1 MSDRMRKNSLR
12 ILNLLLLGGF
22 VLLLSACYAP
32 QAQIDGG
39 LEFNISMAPGDAD
52 TRVLAGLV
60 VDAGFEQ
67 QMKELTQLLA
77 VLSYDSLSPEVEDQI
92 DETAT
97 EYLLDLAF
105 DAVIS
110 FGGNPF
116 FTVEVPYDADN
127 NTADF
132 NLYGI
137 PSGRDYFLYMGG
149 FQDTDEVK
157 QYFGLK
163 DEDSDFDGDLI
174 PYSNLFYVSGTEDG
188 NNNIT
193 VPFAVSGVSNPIPGG
208 FVIGAAGQYSG
219 PGWYFLE
226 HWDFETTLPTP
237 QTTIIAP
244 AGQPFEVETGK
255 KSVVDVVLVVDYSG
269 IPLPPP
275 AE

>member
-1 MSDRMRKNSLR
+1 
-12 ILNLLLLGGF
+12 
-22 VLLLSACYAP
+22 
-32 QAQIDGG
+32 
-39 LEFNISMAPGDAD
+39 
-52 TRVLAGLV
+52 
-60 VDAGFEQ
+60 
-67 QMKELTQLLA
+67 
-77 VLSYDSLSPEVEDQI
+77 VLSYDTLPPAVEDQI

-116 FTVEVPYDADN
+116 FTIEVPYDNSDPSEP
-127 NTADF
+127 TADF

-163 DEDSDFDGDLI
+163 DEDADFDGDLI

-193 VPFAVSGVSNPIPGG
+193 IPFSVSGVTNPIPGG
-208 FVIGAAGQYSG
+208 FVIGTAGQYSG

-226 HWDFETTLPTP
+226 HWDFEATLPTP
-237 QTTIIAP
+237 QTTIIEP
-244 AGQPFEVETGK
+244 AGQPFAVETGK
-255 KSVVDVVLVVDYSG
+255 KSVVDVVLVVDDSG
-269 IPLPPP
+269 
-275 AE
+275 E